1 MLVNEGAAH
10 ALEILIGHQTGFER
24 VIIAFGRGAM
34 LARAV
39 VRFAVTV
46 VIVVVM
52 IVGFTATAEEQAAG
66 NEGHRDELEQ
76 GLHFHVLILPKGM
89 RERQKFCR
97 LRGGYVSRPFPL
109 LFHRCY
115 GSKHGSTNMA
125 DFTLENYARP
135 TLETPNGEQRILMH
149 SCCAPCSGEV
159 MDAMAASGIE
169 TTIFFYNPNIHPRT
183 EYELRKEEN
192 IRYAEKLGMEF
203 VDADYD
209 TDNWFERVRGLE
221 QEPERGARCTVC
233 FDMRFERTAL
243 YAAENGFNLISS
255 TLGISRWKNMDQINA
270 SGTRAAARWE
280 DMTYWTF
287 NWRKQGGAA
296 RMIELS
302 KREEF
307 YQQEYCGCVYSL
319 RDTNDWR
326 QQNSREK
333 IERGVK
339 FYGKGDVDGESC
351 SEE

>member
-24 VIIAFGRGAM
+24 VIIAFAGGAM
-34 LARAV
+34 FARAV
-39 VRFAVTV
+39 IVVVV

-97 LRGGYVSRPFPL
+97 LRGGCVSRPFPL

-159 MDAMAASGIE
+159 MDAMEASGIE